1 VLRLL
6 ANENFPGAAVEALRA
21 RGHDVAWVRLDA
33 PGSND
38 RQVLHRAVV
47 EARILLTF
55 DKDFGELA
63 FRIGLPTV
71 CGVVL
76 FRIAPRSPAYVAKR
90 AVAVL
95 ESRSDWSGRF
105 SVVEE
110 DRVRTT
116 LLPPASP
123 GALDRS

>member
-1 VLRLL
+1 MLRLL

-33 PGSND
+33 PGSDD
-38 RQVLHRAVV
+38 REVLHRAVV

-63 FRIGLPTV
+63 FRMGLPAA

-76 FRIAPRSPAYVAKR
+76 FRMAPRSPAYVAER

-95 ESRSDWSGRF
+95 DSRSDWAGRF

-110 DRVRTT
+110 DRIRTT
-116 LLPPASP
+116 LLPPSLHGKP
-123 GALDRS
+123 DRS